1 MPRDPVPTWSFVLA
15 VVRRGHHYLLVQ
27 EAKHG
32 QGWYLPAGRVE
43 PHESL
48 VAAVHRET
56 LEEAGVPIVLD
67 GLLRVERVVRG
78 EGGVRLRVIFA
89 AHPADDTPPK
99 SVADEESL
107 RAGWFTL
114 EEAAG
119 LPLRGDDVLE
129 TLRLLPLDAGGGA
142 GEGDAPKASH
152 MVFPL
157 TLLTER

>member
-1 MPRDPVPTWSFVLA
+1 MARDPVPTWSFVLA
-15 VVRRGHHYLLVQ
+15 VVRLGHRYLLVQ

-43 PHESL
+43 PEESL

-78 EGGVRLRVIFA
+78 QDGVRLRVIFA

-99 SVADEESL
+99 SVPDEESL

-114 EEAAG
+114 EEAAA
-119 LPLRGDDVLE
+119 LPLRGDDVLD
-129 TLRLLPLDAGGGA
+129 TLRLWEPGAGAGG
-142 GEGDAPKASH
+142 PN
-152 MVFPL
+152 VFAL